1 MINIGIVRR
10 SLRELVPVSI
20 GFGVFIA
27 TVVGLLSY
35 ALPQVQARFMK
46 RGFIP
51 PQVRQLRN
59 ALFGVDTA
67 DAGLAEIAFSM
78 VWIHPILLIL
88 LFAHAIMVC
97 TRLPSAEIERG
108 TADVLLSMPVSRRRI
123 FVSETVAWIITGAM
137 VLGLAFLGCFI
148 GTRFI
153 TPDQLPDFSRIAVAL
168 GNLAL
173 VYAAVGCAA
182 MLIGANAD
190 KRMRAVMGVLVV
202 TVGTLMVN
210 FLEPLWEPAKHAAPL
225 SVLHYYKTYEIIGKG
240 EVLWRDI
247 AILAGACAVLWA
259 TAGVIFT
266 RRDIATT

>member
-1 MINIGIVRR
+1 MINLGIVRR
-10 SLRELVPVSI
+10 SLRELIPVSV
-20 GFGVFIA
+20 GFGVFTG

-51 PQVRQLRN
+51 PQVRQMRN
-59 ALFGVDTA
+59 ALLGVDTA
-67 DAGLAEIAFSM
+67 DAGIADIAFSM

-108 TADVLLSMPVSRRRI
+108 TADILLSMPVSRRRI
-123 FVSETVAWIITGAM
+123 FVSETCAWLITGAM
-137 VLGLAFLGCFI
+137 VLGFAFLGCVV

-153 TPDQLPDFSRIAVAL
+153 TTDQMPDFSRIGVAV

-173 VYAAVGCAA
+173 VYGAVGCAA

-190 KRMRAVMGVLVV
+190 KRMRAVMGVLVI
-202 TVGTLMVN
+202 TIGTLMVN

-225 SVLHYYKTYEIIGKG
+225 SVLHYYKTYDMIGKG
-240 EVLWRDI
+240 EVSWRDL
-247 AILAGACAVLWA
+247 AILASACAVMWA
-259 TAGVIFT
+259 AAGVIFT
-266 RRDIATT
+266 RRDISTT